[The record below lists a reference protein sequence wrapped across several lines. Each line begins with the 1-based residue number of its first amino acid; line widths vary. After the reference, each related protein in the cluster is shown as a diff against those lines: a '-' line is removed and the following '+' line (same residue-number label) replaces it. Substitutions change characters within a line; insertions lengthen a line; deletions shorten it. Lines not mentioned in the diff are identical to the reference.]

1 MGGDYIT
8 LILGAGLA
16 GLSSAYHLSND
27 EYLILEKNQSIGGL
41 CGSVRVEDYIFDFG
55 THTFF
60 TRDQYVS
67 ELLAKLLPNLLISH
81 NRMAYVYMDGVYIK
95 YPFEANLVALP
106 PEIKEECIQGIKR
119 RDPSA
124 VSKNFREWLVN
135 SFGDGI
141 ARHYM
146 VPYAEKI
153 WKFPLDK
160 MALDWLG
167 DKVPGVTIEDVI
179 AGSKGELAKEFGF
192 NINFSYPTAGGFAAI
207 PEALAGIL
215 TNINLNSKLLTLDL
229 GNGSINDGLTLEFE
243 SNNRTDKITTDAII
257 STIPLPELVSL
268 IKDVPAEITKAAEEL
283 NYTQLLAIGLGVARE
298 NISDKHWLYYPEPKY
313 IFNRI
318 SFPMNLSG
326 STTPQGKSSIL
337 TEVTFEKGEEID
349 VNKAQEKVVEG
360 LITAGILETTDEV
373 EVITASE
380 FKYAYVIHD
389 LARQRNVSLIHKFL
403 NVHNIIP
410 AGRWGEWKY
419 FNLDKTIQ
427 SGRKAAIKL
436 NNSK

>member
-1 MGGDYIT
+1 MGEIYDAVV
-8 LILGAGLA
+8 LGAGLA
-16 GLSSAYHLSND
+16 GLSSAYHLKTDN
-27 EYLILEKNQSIGGL
+27 YVVLEKENYIGGL
-41 CGSVRVEDYIFDFG
+41 CASKMVEGYIFDFG

-60 TRDQYVS
+60 TQDQYVS

-81 NRMAYVYMDGVYIK
+81 IRAAYVYMDGIYIK
-95 YPFEANLVALP
+95 YPFETNLFVLP
-106 PEIKEECIQGIKR
+106 LEIKKECIQGIKH

-160 MALDWLG
+160 IALDWLG
-167 DKVPGVTIEDVI
+167 DKVPGATIEDVI

-192 NINFSYPTAGGFAAI
+192 NINFSYPTVGGFAAI
-207 PEALAGIL
+207 PEALAGQL
-215 TNINLNSKLLTLDL
+215 TNINLSSKILTLEL
-229 GNGSINDGLTLEFE
+229 GNVRTNDGLTLELQ
-243 SNNRTDKITTDAII
+243 SNNRTEQITTDAII

-268 IKDVPAEITKAAEEL
+268 LKDVPAEITKAAEEL

-337 TEVTFEKGEEID
+337 AEVTFEKGENID
-349 VNKAQEKVVEG
+349 VNWAQKKVVEG
-360 LITAGILETTDEV
+360 LISAGILETADEV

-403 NVHNIIP
+403 NAHNIIP